1 MKDFG
6 LNEDTKY
13 ENIKEFIDSD
23 NINNQYY
30 IKLILDGIKKR
41 EMPHND
47 KYFSRIDLEIG
58 ELIKISHKVGQ
69 PMSSYF
75 LAEHDFVSL
84 IWDKSIV
91 GPGRGSS
98 ACWLTNYLL
107 GLTQADAVKYD
118 LPYYRFLSS
127 LY

>member
-1 MKDFG
+1 M
-6 LNEDTKY
+6 LLY
-13 ENIKEFIDSD
+13 
-23 NINNQYY
+23 
-30 IKLILDGIKKR
+30 L
-41 EMPHND
+41 
-47 KYFSRIDLEIG
+47 YFDL
-58 ELIKISHKVGQ
+58 LSVIKISHKVGQ

-127 LY
+127 ERAKEVGLSKNFIDYVWNEQIALQKNYSFS